1 MTTASALPRVATGEP
16 RLTFRADR
24 AAATADI
31 SHTPA
36 NRPCPLR
43 AERP

>member
-1 MTTASALPRVATGEP
+1 MTAASGLPRFPTGEP

-43 AERP
+43 ADRP